1 MALEYFPF
9 YHSYFKKCEKLTDQE
24 LGRLVRSLMQ
34 YSITGERQELAGRES
49 IAFDFIADDID
60 RAKEA
65 YNGRCAINKANID
78 KRYTRPADMA
88 AAENSV
94 QTYTVEYDG
103 IQDATNEYDRIRTNT
118 TVYDGIRSN
127 TIEYDGIRTPTNA
140 YESYQSKSKS
150 KSKSKSNTLP
160 DGRDKSARFTP
171 PTLAEV
177 EAYNAERG
185 GKVDAK
191 KFWEYYNAGDWKDG
205 KGEKVRSWKQKLI
218 TWESKEQ
225 TSKPPKGSALEY
237 EQKQQSPATKA
248 AYAAEVEAFQRF
260 AAAQA
265 KKGAAE

>member
-103 IQDATNEYDRIRTNT
+103 I
-118 TVYDGIRSN
+118 RSN

-160 DGRDKSARFTP
+160 DGRDKGARFAP

-225 TSKPPKGSALEY
+225 TAKPPKGSALEY

-260 AAAQA
+260 AAAQS